1 MIMNK
6 GDRVFRRTY
15 TSIYDLDKIE
25 VGLLIEAINSQIEIY
40 MVNERPVAADRLK
53 ELKVEIEERGGT
65 VWQNQSILMSRCKAC
80 NAKLTETELYYK
92 NPNTGQLEELCSSCI
107 NSLYEYD
114 IDVED
119 KEVLQLIEKNGIIYI
134 EE

>member
-40 MVNERPVAADRLK
+40 MVNEGPVAADRLK

-65 VWQNQSILMSRCKAC
+65 V
-80 NAKLTETELYYK
+80 
-92 NPNTGQLEELCSSCI
+92 
-107 NSLYEYD
+107 
-114 IDVED
+114 
-119 KEVLQLIEKNGIIYI
+119 
-134 EE
+134 

>member
-65 VWQNQSILMSRCKAC
+65 V
-80 NAKLTETELYYK
+80 
-92 NPNTGQLEELCSSCI
+92 
-107 NSLYEYD
+107 
-114 IDVED
+114 
-119 KEVLQLIEKNGIIYI
+119 
-134 EE
+134 

>member
-1 MIMNK
+1 MIMDK

-65 VWQNQSILMSRCKAC
+65 V
-80 NAKLTETELYYK
+80 
-92 NPNTGQLEELCSSCI
+92 
-107 NSLYEYD
+107 
-114 IDVED
+114 
-119 KEVLQLIEKNGIIYI
+119 
-134 EE
+134 

>member
-1 MIMNK
+1 MIMEK
-6 GDRVFRRTY
+6 GNRVFRRTY

-65 VWQNQSILMSRCKAC
+65 V
-80 NAKLTETELYYK
+80 
-92 NPNTGQLEELCSSCI
+92 
-107 NSLYEYD
+107 
-114 IDVED
+114 
-119 KEVLQLIEKNGIIYI
+119 
-134 EE
+134 

>member
-40 MVNERPVAADRLK
+40 IVNERPVAADRLK

-65 VWQNQSILMSRCKAC
+65 V
-80 NAKLTETELYYK
+80 
-92 NPNTGQLEELCSSCI
+92 
-107 NSLYEYD
+107 
-114 IDVED
+114 
-119 KEVLQLIEKNGIIYI
+119 
-134 EE
+134 

>member
-1 MIMNK
+1 MIMDK
-6 GDRVFRRTY
+6 GNRVFRRTY

-65 VWQNQSILMSRCKAC
+65 V
-80 NAKLTETELYYK
+80 
-92 NPNTGQLEELCSSCI
+92 
-107 NSLYEYD
+107 
-114 IDVED
+114 
-119 KEVLQLIEKNGIIYI
+119 
-134 EE
+134 

>member
-1 MIMNK
+1 
-6 GDRVFRRTY
+6 
-15 TSIYDLDKIE
+15 
-25 VGLLIEAINSQIEIY
+25 
-40 MVNERPVAADRLK
+40 
-53 ELKVEIEERGGT
+53 
-65 VWQNQSILMSRCKAC
+65 MSRCKAC

-92 NPNTGQLEELCSSCI
+92 NPNTGQLEDLCSPCI

-119 KEVLQLIEKNGIIYI
+119 KEVLQLIGKNGIIYI